1 MLAVIQTGGK
11 QYDVQVGDVI
21 EIEKIEGKTGDQV
34 VFDQVL
40 LLDDEKEVQVG
51 KPFLK
56 DRQVEAKI
64 LEQKKA
70 PKITVI
76 KQKPKKRYFKKQGH
90 QQKLTKVEIVKI

>member
-1 MLAVIQTGGK
+1 
-11 QYDVQVGDVI
+11 
-21 EIEKIEGKTGDQV
+21 
-34 VFDQVL
+34 
-40 LLDDEKEVQVG
+40 LDDEKDVKIG

-70 PKITVI
+70 PKITIV
-76 KQKPKKRYFKKQGH
+76 KQKAKKRYLKKQGH